1 MAAARTLLAS
11 LVIAAAGALA
21 GSAGAVAFAAFY
33 LILIDRMRRPPAARA
48 RPDAN
53 VA

>member
-1 MAAARTLLAS
+1 VLDSAW
-11 LVIAAAGALA
+11 IAAAGALA
-21 GSAGAVAFAAFY
+21 GSAGAIAFAAFY